1 MKSNEYV
8 LLKNLYYDHKEE
20 YEALYKSRINSA
32 ECVHLNFSI
41 ANNPAFFMETPELIK
56 KVVEIT

>member
-41 ANNPAFFMETPELIK
+41 ANNPAFFM
-56 KVVEIT
+56 